1 MTLHV
6 PPQTTR
12 PVAPFHATRDRR
24 LDAAADSTAAQQA
37 SRALRPAVSHGSLSA
52 SLIWAA
58 TSNAVYAACQG
69 AILIVL
75 ARWGGPPLA
84 GQYALALAISTPV
97 LMLAHLQLRNLQTT
111 DARGEFALADY
122 LTLRLVATTIA
133 VAAIAVVLAPLA
145 QPWPAKLAILSVAVL
160 KGIEGLIDIAHGQLQ
175 ARERNDRIAVSLIV
189 RGLATIALLV
199 GVLTIAHD
207 LTAAM
212 LVLSAGWLAWLAV
225 WDLPAARRHA
235 ATVSLAGDA
244 PPARE
249 ASTANHASLAADAQ
263 LAGASP
269 ADGRLPSHRAS
280 LAADAPPADAP
291 AADGRPPCHH
301 ASLAAMGRL
310 WRLAWPL
317 GAVSLL
323 ISLSSSVPNYVLAA
337 WHGAETLGYYAALA
351 YLLQTV
357 TLLTMSTQQAAGPRL
372 AAAFYADRRRFIRL
386 LAQLAALVL
395 AIGVVAV
402 VVAWTAGE
410 PLLALLFG
418 RPFASYAEVLVWLM
432 AAAAALSLRG
442 LLRAALT
449 VMRITR
455 VQAVLAAVEATS
467 ALIWSLM
474 LVPAYGVAGA
484 AWAVLCTAAT
494 SLLLTTLVLGR
505 QLARLTTA
513 AVDDN
518 TPLASAV
525 AAPAIAAPVASA
537 AAAPVAS
544 AAAGAVA
551 TGAHDAALPA
561 PRSGWPLPSPRAAA

>member
-1 MTLHV
+1 MTSYA
-6 PPQTTR
+6 PPQIR
-12 PVAPFHATRDRR
+12 AVEPLQAARDRR

-37 SRALRPAVSHGSLSA
+37 GQTLRPAASRGSLSA
-52 SLIWAA
+52 SLLWAA

-75 ARWGGPPLA
+75 ARWGGPPMA
-84 GQYALALAISTPV
+84 GQYALALAIATPV

-122 LTLRLVATTIA
+122 LTLRFVATTIA
-133 VAAIAVVLAPLA
+133 VAAIAVVLVPLA

-235 ATVSLAGDA
+235 ETASLAGDA

-249 ASTANHASLAADAQ
+249 ASLANHASQAAD
-263 LAGASP
+263 ASP
-269 ADGRLPSHRAS
+269 ADGSRPSQR
-280 LAADAPPADAP
+280 
-291 AADGRPPCHH
+291 

-455 VQAVLAAVEATS
+455 VQAALAAVEATS

-474 LVPAYGVAGA
+474 LVPAFGVAGA

-505 QLARLTTA
+505 QLARLTTV

-518 TPLASAV
+518 TPLATAV
-525 AAPAIAAPVASA
+525 ATPA
-537 AAAPVAS
+537 AAI
-544 AAAGAVA
+544 A
-551 TGAHDAALPA
+551 TGAHDAALPT